1 MLLLIGVALLYHRGT
16 AHSDSVPGWV
26 DKGDVIPVHNGIVV
40 IFIREENPGNYNNMD
55 ETRGH
60 CAKGKCLS

>member
-16 AHSDSVPGWV
+16 AHIDSVTEWV
-26 DKGDVIPVHNGIVV
+26 DKGAVIPVHNGIVV
-40 IFIREENPGNYNNMD
+40 ISIREENYNNMN